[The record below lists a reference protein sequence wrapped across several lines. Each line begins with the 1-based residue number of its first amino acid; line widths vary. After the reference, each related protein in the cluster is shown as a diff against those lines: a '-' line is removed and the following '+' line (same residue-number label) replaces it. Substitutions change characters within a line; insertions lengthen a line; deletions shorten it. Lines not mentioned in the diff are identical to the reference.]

1 MGATMRWHR
10 ATVAW
15 AGMLGWA
22 AIFVAGFIGQE
33 SSASAQTFDSYHC
46 ADGTHFIVAFYPSD
60 KRAYLQV
67 DGRAVTLR
75 KSLTMPG
82 RRYSG
87 SGVSL
92 VMTVTGVLIRHL
104 RRPVT
109 ACELS

>member
-1 MGATMRWHR
+1 MRWHKD
-10 ATVAW
+10 ALVW
-15 AGMLGWA
+15 AGILGWA
-22 AIFVAGFIGQE
+22 AIFVAGFVVQI
-33 SSASAQTFDSYHC
+33 SPASAQTFDSYRC
-46 ADGTHFIVAFYPSD
+46 ADGTHFILAFYPSD
-60 KRAYLQV
+60 KRAYLQI

-87 SGVSL
+87 NGVGL
-92 VMTVTGVLIRHL
+92 VMTATGVLIRHL

>member
-1 MGATMRWHR
+1 M
-10 ATVAW
+10 AW

-67 DGRAVTLR
+67 DGRAVTL
-75 KSLTMPG
+75 KKGLTL
-82 RRYSG
+82 SG
-87 SGVSL
+87 AIPAAG
-92 VMTVTGVLIRHL
+92 
-104 RRPVT
+104 
-109 ACELS
+109 